1 MVKET
6 NIHIDDNN
14 SNKTIRCDKNELD
27 IHELEAVTGGNAG
40 ILDWLPDALE
50 NKITT
55 VSKPEFKQ

>member
-1 MVKET
+1 MEFCFGE
-6 NIHIDDNN
+6 ID
-14 SNKTIRCDKNELD
+14 KIGNELD